1 MSLHC
6 LISRDHILDYTC
18 ENVSDMWLTICCW
31 RAIVECVC
39 WQILCLFNTLLKYLI
54 FFPEVQYLLLSVY
67 EFQFSRNLVVHVVFP
82 FCDKY
87 KKALRRNQDEG
98 L

>member
-1 MSLHC
+1 MLADPLSLQH
-6 LISRDHILDYTC
+6 S
-18 ENVSDMWLTICCW
+18 S
-31 RAIVECVC
+31 
-39 WQILCLFNTLLKYLI
+39 QIPDFL
-54 FFPEVQYLLLSVY
+54 PEVQYLLLSVH